1 MAKDPDF
8 TATVAISTTPQK
20 VVHHI
25 LSYVFFVYFMS
36 RFLDPTGDK
45 NLAWS
50 SCYNR
55 LDNFGF
61 ERSSTVGPKIEHFWL
76 EFSSLDHCSGGNSFY
91 SDEEEN
97 RRFAE
102 KYQLNFDDEAS
113 DAHLDVV
120 ITEIGDKLH

>member
-1 MAKDPDF
+1 MAKVPVKNLQDSSYRDF
-8 TATVAISTTPQK
+8 TA
-20 VVHHI
+20 
-25 LSYVFFVYFMS
+25 LLRWVFA

-45 NLAWS
+45 NFAWS

-55 LDNFGF
+55 LDNLGF

-76 EFSSLDHCSGGNSFY
+76 EFSPLDHCSGGNSFY

-120 ITEIGDKLH
+120 ITVIGDKLH